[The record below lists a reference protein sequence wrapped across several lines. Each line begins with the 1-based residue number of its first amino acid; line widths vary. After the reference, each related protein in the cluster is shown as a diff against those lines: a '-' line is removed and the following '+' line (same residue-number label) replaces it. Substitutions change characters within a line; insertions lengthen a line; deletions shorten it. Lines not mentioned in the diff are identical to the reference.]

1 LTFEFPQRGQY
12 NASMDYLSFDPMAS
26 VYDSTRIY
34 DSASFSAVLD
44 YIAVRFPPQKYPEL
58 FEPGI
63 GTGRI
68 AIPLAERDYSVTG
81 ADISTEML
89 RILAEKLE
97 RRPEL
102 PVRYIRQDITALP
115 FLNASF
121 DIAVVVHVFH
131 LIRQWKKA
139 VNEVFRILKPESPLI
154 MLYTGGG
161 KEVPWVQDRYRELCR
176 AGGHPAEHIGT
187 GDRQVLMDYFREIGC
202 RVEIIEDRWQWVR
215 KNTVRECFE
224 GIKARSYG
232 MTRLVTEEFHHEVA
246 EKLQAETVRRYGS
259 LDVEVE
265 VPMQMRLIIAAKEP
279 A

>member
-1 LTFEFPQRGQY
+1 
-12 NASMDYLSFDPMAS
+12 MDYLSFDTMAS
-26 VYDSTRIY
+26 VYDGTRIY

-44 YIAVRFPPQKYPEL
+44 YVAARFPPQKHPEL

-68 AIPLAERDYSVTG
+68 SIPMAERGYSVTG

-89 RILAEKLE
+89 KILAEKLH

-102 PVRYIRQDITALP
+102 PVRFIQQDITALP
-115 FLNASF
+115 FLDASF
-121 DIAVVVHVFH
+121 NIAVVVHVFH
-131 LIRQWKKA
+131 LIRNWKKA
-139 VNEVFRILKPESPLI
+139 VNEVFRILKPGSPLI

-161 KEVPWVQDRYRELCR
+161 KEVPWVQDKYRELCR

-202 RVEIIEDRWQWVR
+202 QVEVIEDRWKWVR
-215 KNTVRECFE
+215 KNNVRECFE

-232 MTRLVTEEFHHEVA
+232 MTRLVPEEFHNEVA
-246 EKLQAETVRRYGS
+246 EKLRAETVQQYGS
-259 LDVEVE
+259 FDAEVD
-265 VPMQMRLIIAAKEP
+265 VPMQMRLIIAARVG